1 MISEYDE
8 VARLVQSAAVLM
20 SAGLSPDRVWTY
32 LGVSMVDV
40 VSRPEPSWRSFA
52 AGWAVATTVGAPMA
66 QSMRRLASALREGAG
81 VVRDIQSALV
91 GPQSASKLI
100 MYLPI
105 AALGLGALL
114 GFNSLEFLLFRPLG
128 WGCILISS
136 LLIYSGAKWTTKM
149 TARATPESWT
159 PGLRAELIAMALGG
173 GASLGR
179 AVSLVTSELGEAPEL
194 RDREKPES
202 TEAAAIERVL
212 ALAEEAGVPAAEL
225 LRAEAERQRYEAR
238 AAGQAAA
245 QRLGVQL
252 LLPLGM
258 CVLPAFVLVGVVPL
272 IVSVLSST
280 TFGF

>member
-1 MISEYDE
+1 
-8 VARLVQSAAVLM
+8 
-20 SAGLSPDRVWTY
+20 
-32 LGVSMVDV
+32 
-40 VSRPEPSWRSFA
+40 
-52 AGWAVATTVGAPMA
+52 
-66 QSMRRLASALREGAG
+66 
-81 VVRDIQSALV
+81 
-91 GPQSASKLI
+91 
-100 MYLPI
+100 
-105 AALGLGALL
+105 
-114 GFNSLEFLLFRPLG
+114 
-128 WGCILISS
+128 
-136 LLIYSGAKWTTKM
+136 
-149 TARATPESWT
+149 
-159 PGLRAELIAMALGG
+159 MALGG

-202 TEAAAIERVL
+202 TEIAAIERVL